1 MATYYAG
8 QFGITLSIV
17 SLQTQQKTDIL
28 TLETDSK
35 TSVTNKNDNT
45 KKGKI
50 N

>member
-28 TLETDSK
+28 TDSK
-35 TSVTNKNDNT
+35 TSVTNINDNT
-45 KKGKI
+45 KKGKL

>member
-17 SLQTQQKTDIL
+17 SLQPQQKTDVL
-28 TLETDSK
+28 TQTDS
-35 TSVTNKNDNT
+35 TAINKNEN
-45 KKGKI
+45 KKKSKL